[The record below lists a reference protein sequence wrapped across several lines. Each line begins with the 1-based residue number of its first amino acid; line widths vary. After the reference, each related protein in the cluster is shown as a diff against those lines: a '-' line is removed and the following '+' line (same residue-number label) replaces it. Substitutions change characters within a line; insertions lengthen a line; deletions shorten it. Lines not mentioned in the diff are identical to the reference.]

1 MVLALSVTNDV
12 ILGKSVPLYGPHLLK
27 NNFEIQSL
35 NHCKN
40 MKLRWTQITGFSPD
54 NICLPIWATL
64 SLLFLI
70 VAEFS
75 MMHIAVMEGAC
86 AS

>member
-40 MKLRWTQITGFSPD
+40 LKL
-54 NICLPIWATL
+54 
-64 SLLFLI
+64 
-70 VAEFS
+70 
-75 MMHIAVMEGAC
+75 H
-86 AS
+86 